1 MKDYIFRDLNVLK
14 VSGIF
19 ANMQTGKL
27 QEDSFTIPTD
37 TRFNP
42 ASQRQIENH
51 VKRYLEYKDFPL
63 IQVKI
68 KDVQYLQNV
77 KTRCHVFDALD
88 VFEIIK

>member
-27 QEDSFTIPTD
+27 QEDSFMIPTD

-42 ASQRQIENH
+42 ASQRQIENL

-63 IQVKI
+63 IPVKI

-77 KTRCHVFDALD
+77 KTRCRLFDALD